1 MADGHYARWMA
12 ILRLK
17 PAERAQLEAIA
28 AKAKRA
34 REVKRAQALIWLA
47 DGVAPTE
54 VGKRV
59 RMSRQGVYLVAQRFR
74 ERQAQP
80 IAERLQDAKR
90 AGRPAAKMNRVL
102 PLLKKMLP
110 KGPQAYGYRAAC
122 WTVPMLQTQ
131 LETQLGLSIGDDLIR
146 LALKRLRYRYKRP
159 RFVLARR
166 SPTWRQAKGG
176 SSAG

>member
-1 MADGHYARWMA
+1 MA
-12 ILRLK
+12 ILSLR
-17 PAERAQLEAIA
+17 PAERAQLEAVV

-34 REVKRAQALIWLA
+34 REVKRAQTLIWLA
-47 DGVAPTE
+47 DGIAPTE

-59 RMSRQGVYLVAQRFR
+59 RMSRQGVYLVAQRFL
-74 ERQAQP
+74 ERRAQP
-80 IAERLQDAKR
+80 IEDRLQDAKR
-90 AGRPAAKMNRVL
+90 AGRPATKMNRVL

-110 KGPQAYGYRAAC
+110 KGPQAYGYRAVC

-131 LETQLGLSIGDDLIR
+131 LETHLGLSLGDDLIR

-176 SSAG
+176 SSAA